1 MSINWHPQP
10 EYELRKQYDA
20 WNQWKLDQLRQI
32 VREEIEAALQRM
44 LIGETRLK
52 TCLAH
57 GDDEKCEAC
66 RKDE

>member
-1 MSINWHPQP
+1 MSDPDFPQT
-10 EYELRKQYDA
+10 EREFRKQYEA
-20 WNQWKLDQLRQI
+20 YQQWKLDQLRQI

-44 LIGETRLK
+44 LIGECRLK

-66 RKDE
+66 GE